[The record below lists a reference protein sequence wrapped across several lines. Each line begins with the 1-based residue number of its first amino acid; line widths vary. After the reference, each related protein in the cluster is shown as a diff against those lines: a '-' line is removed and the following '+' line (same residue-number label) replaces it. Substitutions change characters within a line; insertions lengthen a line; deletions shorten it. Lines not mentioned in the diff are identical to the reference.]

1 MDDTCRSNRAN
12 PPFTHNIDITPC
24 STEVFWIL
32 VVGALLNQILR
43 NIVWIQ
49 NAQITRETL
58 ALDKDDPKRS
68 TKIFALLFWTALS
81 FVLYIFAFL
90 IIVGGNVWFLLAIL
104 CGNLIGTYYGMSQQK
119 PDEHINQAG
128 AEMLEWTS
136 LLKTARCDASNLS
149 EEERR
154 DLCKFKKE
162 FLLFIKG
169 NESAQNIIASNSNTL
184 LKF

>member
-1 MDDTCRSNRAN
+1 MDDACKIQRAG
-12 PPFTHNIDITPC
+12 PPFTHNIDIQPC
-24 STEVFWIL
+24 SQEIFWIL

-49 NAQITRETL
+49 NAQLTRETL
-58 ALDKDDPKRS
+58 ALKVGDPERA
-68 TKIFALLFWTALS
+68 TKIFYLLCWTALS

-104 CGNLIGTYYGMSQQK
+104 CGNLIGTYYGMSKQK

-136 LLKTARCDASNLS
+136 LLKTARCDSSNLS

-154 DLCKFKKE
+154 DLCKFKEE